1 MNIIV
6 DSTIWIDWIRRRIEP
21 KEIVLP
27 WIEKGTCYTCG
38 VIQVEVLRGILS
50 NKLKDKFT
58 ELFSIMNYVHTSREL
73 WEEISE
79 TAWSLDRKGKV
90 VPVPDLIIAQCAKIS
105 GSTLITLDKDFKLIP
120 GLKLSNSLL
129 RKV

>member
-1 MNIIV
+1 
-6 DSTIWIDWIRRRIEP
+6 
-21 KEIVLP
+21 
-27 WIEKGTCYTCG
+27 
-38 VIQVEVLRGILS
+38 
-50 NKLKDKFT
+50 
-58 ELFSIMNYVHTSREL
+58 MNYVHTSREL